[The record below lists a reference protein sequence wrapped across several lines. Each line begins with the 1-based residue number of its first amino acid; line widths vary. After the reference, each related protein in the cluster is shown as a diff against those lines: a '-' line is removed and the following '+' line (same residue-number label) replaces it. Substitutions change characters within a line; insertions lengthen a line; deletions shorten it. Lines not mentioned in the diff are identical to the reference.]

1 MSKIKMS
8 FSLILAIFLVGIL
21 STAAFAKDPYGL
33 KPVQSGLS
41 LSVPFTGNSAD
52 SADVQGKNFSLI
64 VKGPNNY
71 AKLYGPVALN
81 SSKKGTFTIPAADI
95 TPGVVYNLE
104 LWHSDDAGTGVV
116 GTILSK
122 STGVVTDG
130 HNVPLNNTTVD
141 KDGSGLV
148 NANQT
153 GYNNT
158 RKQRTGQK
166 VHGFYT
172 NNTNSCASCHQTHT
186 AADGEYLLFKD
197 GSYSTCSA
205 CHDGTTGAYNSFAP
219 ATEETPNEISGTFN
233 VQEGHNGSLHDSD
246 GSIQISAAPGGNHDV
261 DGNSTSK
268 VTWGEEFT
276 CTSCH
281 AAHGNGTSA
290 ENNLNLDPMGW
301 AQVEYKADN
310 KDTQNGKLFKNLT
323 IETTVPTAMKTPYIL
338 VKKTLVAGD
347 ISTDKTK
354 YGYLYSRAGLVA
366 GDKVIQT
373 YRWDGS
379 KYTADYSLWLRD
391 KGHVNAPFSNADSFF
406 KDASGNDVTKTLNI
420 VWKDGFAYGKADT
433 KTSWLALESVSTA
446 QIAIG
451 IDVETT
457 NDIASLFDSANANY
471 VVDSGLQMS
480 KYCSACHTD
489 YLSTTRT
496 NDTGTYTTAH
506 RHATAQDRL
515 SCVRCHFAHG
525 SEAQIMKNANDETYY
540 SLTEA
545 IADGGK
551 GMTSTAA
558 IDYLKDPNPS
568 SALKRYTGMSVCY
581 ACHGQ
586 GEQFLGNPNNVERP
600 VSGQPGA
607 VRGSNY

>member
-33 KPVQSGLS
+33 KPVQSGLA

-52 SADVQGKNFSLI
+52 TADVEGKNFSLI
-64 VKGPNNY
+64 VKGPNDY

-81 SSKKGTFTIPAADI
+81 SSKKGTFTIPATDI
-95 TPGVVYNLE
+95 TPGVVYTIE
-104 LWHSDDAGTGVV
+104 LWHTDDAGTGVV

-141 KDGSGLV
+141 KDGSGLL

-158 RKQRTGQK
+158 RKQRTGDK

-219 ATEETPNEISGTFN
+219 ITAETPEEVAGTFN
-233 VQEGHNGSLHDSD
+233 VNQTGHNGSLHDAD

-261 DGNSTSK
+261 NANTTSK
-268 VTWGEEFT
+268 ATWSEEFT

-281 AAHGNGTSA
+281 AAHGAGTST

-301 AQVEYKADN
+301 AQVAYSTTN
-310 KDTQNGKLFKNLT
+310 NDTKNGKLFQGLT
-323 IETTVPTAMKTPYIL
+323 INTSVPTTFSTPYIL
-338 VKKTLVAGD
+338 VKKTLADTD

-354 YGYLYSRAGLVA
+354 YGYLYSRAGLTT
-366 GDKVIQT
+366 GTKVIQT
-373 YRWDGS
+373 YRWNGS
-379 KYTADYSLWLRD
+379 KYVADYSLWLRD
-391 KGHVNAPFSNADSFF
+391 KGHVSAPFTNADTFF
-406 KDASGNDVTKTLNI
+406 KDSAGTDITKTLTV
-420 VWKDGFAYGKADT
+420 VWKDGFATGAVDNV
-433 KTSWLALESVSTA
+433 ATA

-451 IDVETT
+451 VDVESTD
-457 NDIASLFDSANANY
+457 DIASLFDSTNAKY

-496 NDTGTYTTAH
+496 NNTGTYTTAH
-506 RHATAQDRL
+506 RHATAQDSL

-525 SEAQIMKNANDETYY
+525 SEAQVMKNASDETYY
-540 SLTEA
+540 DLTKA
-545 IADGGK
+545 VADGGK
-551 GMTSTAA
+551 GMTPTAA

-586 GEQFLGNPNNVERP
+586 GEQFLGNPNNKERP
-600 VSGQPGA
+600 VSGQPGT
-607 VRGSNY
+607 VRGTNY